1 MADDARRRMEMEAA
15 LKQIKSIQKK
25 QAKNRRRSWRLD
37 VSVPKLAIQGIA
49 VFCIGVL
56 VGMGA
61 FVLLSVL
68 FSSV

>member
-1 MADDARRRMEMEAA
+1 MSDDARRRLEMEAA

-25 QAKNRRRSWRLD
+25 QAKNRKRSWRLD
-37 VSVPKLAIQGIA
+37 VSIPKLAIQGIL
-49 VFCIGVL
+49 VFCVGVL